1 MAIIGLFIT
10 GVKQATEHA
19 FDAKVSAKSELN
31 ITSGDTLKLG
41 KSTLKNYNS
50 YRYNNNGEFKI
61 VEDDNGRSIVSS
73 NVRFIVR
80 STSDSVASI
89 TIEKEATGKNYNRA
103 KIRAENIYYKY
114 KITGNTLNLDNYLKT
129 EIENKFSEQEVRV
142 ILYLPEGTVL
152 YTDRNFSRSWRYS
165 YLSYGNNLLNDMKF
179 GHYYLIKEDTA
190 ECLDCV
196 EENEEEEE
204 VVAEKI
210 EVDETINQEST
221 SNEERELSV
230 KINEEDGI
238 DIQVNDN

>member
-1 MAIIGLFIT
+1 MLSFIKRKFRENANIINVFTLNKGKIAGIVYGGNSRKIRNYLQISNKLF
-10 GVKQATEHA
+10 V
-19 FDAKVSAKSELN
+19 FN
-31 ITSGDTLKLG
+31 N
-41 KSTLKNYNS
+41 LKNDNKIGYFKTELIKAISPNYFNDKERTSALISLCSLLNS
-50 YRYNNNGEFKI
+50 LLPESQPYK
-61 VEDDNGRSIVSS
+61 
-73 NVRFIVR
+73 
-80 STSDSVASI
+80 
-89 TIEKEATGKNYNRA
+89 
-103 KIRAENIYYKY
+103 NIYKSFE
-114 KITGNTLNLDNYLKT
+114 KLINTLNLDNYLKT
-129 EIENKFSEQEVRV
+129 DIEIKFSEQEVRV

-210 EVDETINQEST
+210 EVVETINQEST
-221 SNEERELSV
+221 SNEEPELSV